1 MTTTKTEDALDAA
14 YAARDDARDA
24 YNDALDAA

>member
-14 YAARDDARDA
+14 ARALNAARDA